1 MVGDELERRLAA
13 ILAADVV
20 GYSRLMEID
29 EAGTLAALKA
39 RRRDIFGPAISRHKG
54 RLVKL
59 MGDGALVEFSSAVAA
74 VQCATD
80 LQDAFAKAN
89 RELPEDRHIILR
101 IGINL
106 GDVLVDGHD
115 IYGDGVNIAARLES
129 LAEPGGIC
137 ISYSVH
143 DQVHKKLD
151 IEFENMGPQA
161 IKNIAEPII
170 TYRVQDAGN
179 GPSGQALPLPSKPSI
194 AVLPFTNM
202 SGEAQQES
210 FADGLTEDLITD
222 LSRNEGLF
230 VIARNSTFAYKGK
243 SIDARRIARELGV
256 RYLLEGS
263 ARRAADSVRINV
275 QLIDAI
281 GGGHLW
287 AERFD
292 RGLEDVFAVQDEVT
306 ARIVEALIG
315 KLSAQPPRSRPKN
328 MEAFDL
334 CVRGRQLHELSP
346 IAAREGFL
354 LLQRATAIDQDYA
367 DAHAWLALS
376 HWIGWVHWGWPEAEH
391 RGRAVATAGRAVEL
405 DPNSACCRWI
415 QGMILA
421 YEFRPEESD
430 AAFAMAL
437 KLDPNHADAWAEL
450 SDISVLSGRV
460 TDALAQAKKALRL
473 NPHPPGW
480 YYLLLGQAQY
490 AAKDYAAAI
499 ETLRHELTYRT
510 ASRRQLAAALAMSG
524 KMEEAKYEAE
534 MFMLSNPHFTAGNWL
549 RFHPFRDEAMKRH
562 FREGYLMAGLPE

>member
-1 MVGDELERRLAA
+1 MVGDEVERRLAA

-29 EAGTLAALKA
+29 EVGTLSALKA
-39 RRRDIFGPAISRHKG
+39 RRRDIFNPVISRYKG

-74 VQCATD
+74 VQCAID
-80 LQDAFAKAN
+80 LQAAFAKAN
-89 RELPEDRHIILR
+89 QGIPPDRHIALR

-106 GDVLVDGHD
+106 GDVLIEGRD

-129 LAEPGGIC
+129 VAEPGGIC
-137 ISYSVH
+137 ISQSVH

-151 IEFENMGPQA
+151 IAFENLGSQA
-161 IKNIAEPII
+161 MKNIAEPVVA
-170 TYRVQDAGN
+170 YRIRRGDD
-179 GPSGQALPLPSKPSI
+179 GPSGEALPLPAKPSI
-194 AVLPFTNM
+194 AVLPFTSM
-202 SGEAQQES
+202 SGEAEQET

-222 LSRNEGLF
+222 LSRNDGLF

-243 SIDARRIARELGV
+243 SVDARRIARELGV

-263 ARRAADSVRINV
+263 ARRAADRVRINV

-306 ARIVEALIG
+306 ARIVGALVG
-315 KLSAQPPRSRPKN
+315 KLSAPPPRSRPKN

-334 CVRGRQLHELSP
+334 CARGRHLHELSP

-354 LLQRATAIDQDYA
+354 LLERAIAIDPDYA
-367 DAHAWLALS
+367 EAHAWLALS
-376 HWIGWVHWGWPEAEH
+376 HWIGWVHWGWPEAHH
-391 RGRAVATAGRAVEL
+391 RRRAVEIAGRAVEL
-405 DPNSACCRWI
+405 DPNAACCRWI
-415 QGMILA
+415 QGMLLA
-421 YEFRPEESD
+421 YESRWEESD
-430 AAFAMAL
+430 AAFATAL

-450 SDISVLSGRV
+450 SDISVLAGRIA
-460 TDALAQAKKALRL
+460 DGLAQAKKALRL

-499 ETLRHELTYRT
+499 ETLRHESTYRT
-510 ASRRQLAAALAMSG
+510 GSRRQLAAALAMTG
-524 KMEEAKYEAE
+524 RMEEAKYEAD
-534 MFMLSNPHFTAGNWL
+534 MFMLSNPHFTTNHWL
-549 RFHPFRDEAMKRH
+549 RTQPLRDEGVKAH
-562 FREGYLMAGLPE
+562 FREGYLKAGLPE

>member
-1 MVGDELERRLAA
+1 MVGDEVERRLAA

-29 EAGTLAALKA
+29 EVGTLSALKA
-39 RRRDIFGPAISRHKG
+39 RRRDIFNPVISRYKG

-74 VQCATD
+74 VQCAID
-80 LQDAFAKAN
+80 LQAAFAKAN
-89 RELPEDRHIILR
+89 QGIPGDRHIALR

-106 GDVLVDGHD
+106 GDVLIEGQD

-129 LAEPGGIC
+129 VAEPGGIC
-137 ISYSVH
+137 ISQSVH

-151 IEFENMGPQA
+151 IAFENLGSQA
-161 IKNIAEPII
+161 MKNIAEPVVA
-170 TYRVQDAGN
+170 YRIRREDD
-179 GPSGQALPLPSKPSI
+179 GPSGEALPLPAKPSI
-194 AVLPFTNM
+194 AVLPFTSM
-202 SGEAQQES
+202 SGEAEQET

-222 LSRNEGLF
+222 LSRNDGLF

-243 SIDARRIARELGV
+243 SVDARRIARELGV

-263 ARRAADSVRINV
+263 ARRAADRVRINV

-306 ARIVEALIG
+306 ARIVGALVG
-315 KLSAQPPRSRPKN
+315 KLSAPPPRSRPKN

-334 CVRGRQLHELSP
+334 CARGRHLHELSP

-354 LLQRATAIDQDYA
+354 LLERAIAIDPDYA
-367 DAHAWLALS
+367 EAHAWLALS
-376 HWIGWVHWGWPEAEH
+376 HWIGWVHWGWPEAHH
-391 RGRAVATAGRAVEL
+391 RRRAVEIAGRAVEL
-405 DPNSACCRWI
+405 DPNAACCRWI
-415 QGMILA
+415 QGMLLA
-421 YEFRPEESD
+421 YESRWEESD
-430 AAFAMAL
+430 AAFATAL

-450 SDISVLSGRV
+450 SDISVLAGRIA
-460 TDALAQAKKALRL
+460 DGLAQAKKALRL

-499 ETLRHELTYRT
+499 ETLRHESTYRT
-510 ASRRQLAAALAMSG
+510 GSRRQLAAALAMTG
-524 KMEEAKYEAE
+524 RMEEAKYEAD
-534 MFMLSNPHFTAGNWL
+534 MFMLSNPHFTTSHWL
-549 RFHPFRDEAMKRH
+549 RTQPLRDEGVKAH
-562 FREGYLMAGLPE
+562 FREGYLKAGLPE